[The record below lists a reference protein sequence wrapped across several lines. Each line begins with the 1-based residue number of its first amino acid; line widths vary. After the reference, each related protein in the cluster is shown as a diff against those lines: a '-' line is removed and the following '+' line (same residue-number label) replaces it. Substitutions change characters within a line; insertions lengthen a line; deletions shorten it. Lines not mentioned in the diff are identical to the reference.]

1 MTKQVLPA
9 SVSMLFSAF
18 FPSWL
23 GCPAS
28 LTNRVL
34 IVQASGGPFG
44 LVLTRHIW
52 AFKANWSQAKVR
64 VQSVLHNNSDNTTIH
79 YLWSFIKNS
88 NKKVM
93 WDCETS
99 EIIIKHKHPAVHP
112 ESIGPSLCKTSSARS
127 CKQKNCCGVARWAAN
142 WMLRTLA
149 QNLQLWWLVHRFFVS
164 LPHYLHNLLPTSS
177 HRVFMRL
184 KFYCLPTPLYYLHVP
199 MFSSSAALSA
209 VTVSS
214 NIVLKYLNT

>member
-64 VQSVLHNNSDNTTIH
+64 VQSVLHNNSDNGTSTTIH

-164 LPHYLHNLLPTSS
+164 LPHCLTCYQLQAIEFSCASNSIVFQHHYTISMFRCF
-177 HRVFMRL
+177 RVQHWVQS
-184 KFYCLPTPLYYLHVP
+184 LYQV
-199 MFSSSAALSA
+199 
-209 VTVSS
+209 
-214 NIVLKYLNT
+214 I